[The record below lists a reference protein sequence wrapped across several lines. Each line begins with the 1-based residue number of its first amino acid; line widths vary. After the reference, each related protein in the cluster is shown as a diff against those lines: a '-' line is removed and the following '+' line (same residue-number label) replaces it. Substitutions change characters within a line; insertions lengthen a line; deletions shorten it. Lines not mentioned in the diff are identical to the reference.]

1 MSAIE
6 RWVGDKLH
14 DVLGISEK
22 YIAQF
27 MVGLAQK
34 SGSPADLI
42 ERIKA
47 TDTIDVN
54 EKVVSFAQELWNKVQ
69 RNMTSNLCPVHSTW
83 VSMKWVNFSRNSKK
97 IKVCCIPVS

>member
-69 RNMTSNLCPVHSTW
+69 R
-83 VSMKWVNFSRNSKK
+83 KYD
-97 IKVCCIPVS
+97 